1 MAYLGVGIGEG
12 PERAADAV
20 RKAID
25 NPLLET
31 RLNSAGTVLVNVT
44 STADL
49 TMTEVSTVSDG
60 VTAAAKKSAGIV
72 LGTALDETMGDTVR
86 VVIIATELA

>member
-1 MAYLGVGIGEG
+1 MAYLGLGIGEG
-12 PERAADAV
+12 PDRAADAV

-31 RLNSAGTVLVNVT
+31 RLDSAGTVLVNVT
-44 STADL
+44 STAGL
-49 TMTEVSTVSDG
+49 TMMEVNAVSDG
-60 VTAAAKKSAGIV
+60 VTAAANHGADVV
-72 LGTALDETMGDTVR
+72 LGTALDETMGDKVR